1 MLNNKYTKHL
11 TDDWQVM
18 DKYESLQGLRK
29 QVQEDQKAME
39 YYNKLKDIN
48 KNDILYG
55 WMFDSDSILTDTL
68 DDLSLYQNAYVRDIL
83 TVYNN
88 ELENIL
94 IKISL

>member
-1 MLNNKYTKHL
+1 MDQYTKNL
-11 TDDWQVM
+11 LSDWQIAE
-18 DKYESLQGLRK
+18 KWETLEGLRK
-29 QVQEDQKAME
+29 QIQDDKKAME

-48 KNDILYG
+48 KNDVLYG
-55 WMFDSDSILTDTL
+55 WMFNCDSILTDTL

-94 IKISL
+94 IKINL

>member
-1 MLNNKYTKHL
+1 MEKLTHSLLN
-11 TDDWQVM
+11 DWQISE
-18 DKYESLQGLRK
+18 KWETLEGLRK
-29 QVQEDQKAME
+29 QVQEDKKAMD

-48 KNDILYG
+48 RNDVLYG
-55 WMFDSDSILTDTL
+55 WMFSGDAILTDTL

-94 IKISL
+94 IKINL